1 MTESKRKDK
10 MKEGLHIVGM
20 GHYAPEHVVTND
32 DLSKIVDTND
42 EWISSR
48 TGIRRRHF
56 ITEEKNQDMAI
67 AAAKMAIEDAG
78 IDKTEI
84 GVVIVATI
92 RPDHMTPSVAC
103 MVQKE
108 LELPQDIPCF
118 DINAACSGF
127 MYGVQIARGMLLQSD
142 KKYGVVIG
150 SETLSKILDMND
162 RSTCILFGDGAGAA
176 VVELSDTHRYFSIL
190 GAKGDDVVLECSNE
204 DLQPRH
210 VSMLGSEVF
219 KFAVS
224 TVPKTVM
231 QLLEKA
237 GVTADDIDLYVC
249 HQANKRIIE

>member
-78 IDKTEI
+78 IDKSEI

-92 RPDHMTPSVAC
+92 RPDHMTPSVVSA
-103 MVQKE
+103 
-108 LELPQDIPCF
+108 F
-118 DINAACSGF
+118 INS
-127 MYGVQIARGMLLQSD
+127 V
-142 KKYGVVIG
+142 
-150 SETLSKILDMND
+150 LSP
-162 RSTCILFGDGAGAA
+162 
-176 VVELSDTHRYFSIL
+176 
-190 GAKGDDVVLECSNE
+190 KGC
-204 DLQPRH
+204 
-210 VSMLGSEVF
+210 
-219 KFAVS
+219 A
-224 TVPKTVM
+224 
-231 QLLEKA
+231 
-237 GVTADDIDLYVC
+237 
-249 HQANKRIIE
+249 

>member
-1 MTESKRKDK
+1 

-150 SETLSKILDMND
+150 SETYI
-162 RSTCILFGDGAGAA
+162 
-176 VVELSDTHRYFSIL
+176 V
-190 GAKGDDVVLECSNE
+190 VVLDCRLLKFLLTFWTNCHFFLCSSC
-204 DLQPRH
+204 R
-210 VSMLGSEVF
+210 
-219 KFAVS
+219 
-224 TVPKTVM
+224 
-231 QLLEKA
+231 LLRCRLSFCLRCFLCHLCFCC
-237 GVTADDIDLYVC
+237 LY
-249 HQANKRIIE
+249 RIIFHWFFFLPK

>member
-78 IDKTEI
+78 IDKSEI

-92 RPDHMTPSVAC
+92 R
-103 MVQKE
+103 
-108 LELPQDIPCF
+108 
-118 DINAACSGF
+118 
-127 MYGVQIARGMLLQSD
+127 
-142 KKYGVVIG
+142 
-150 SETLSKILDMND
+150 
-162 RSTCILFGDGAGAA
+162 
-176 VVELSDTHRYFSIL
+176 
-190 GAKGDDVVLECSNE
+190 
-204 DLQPRH
+204 
-210 VSMLGSEVF
+210 
-219 KFAVS
+219 
-224 TVPKTVM
+224 
-231 QLLEKA
+231 
-237 GVTADDIDLYVC
+237 
-249 HQANKRIIE
+249 RII

>member
-150 SETLSKILDMND
+150 SETLSKIQDMND
-162 RSTCILFGDGAGAA
+162 RST
-176 VVELSDTHRYFSIL
+176 
-190 GAKGDDVVLECSNE
+190 
-204 DLQPRH
+204 
-210 VSMLGSEVF
+210 
-219 KFAVS
+219 
-224 TVPKTVM
+224 
-231 QLLEKA
+231 
-237 GVTADDIDLYVC
+237 
-249 HQANKRIIE
+249 